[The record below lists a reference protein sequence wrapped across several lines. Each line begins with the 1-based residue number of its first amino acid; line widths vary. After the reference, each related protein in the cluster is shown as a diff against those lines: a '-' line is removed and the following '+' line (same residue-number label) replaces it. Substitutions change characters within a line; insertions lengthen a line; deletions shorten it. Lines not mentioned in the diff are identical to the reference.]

1 MVRSQLRHIPQYFRR
16 STPNAE
22 DWSAVVP
29 RDREWE
35 EAYRSRWQH
44 DKIVRSTHGVNCTGS
59 CSWKIYVKDG
69 IITWETQ
76 QTDYPTN
83 GPNLPEYEPRG
94 CPRGASFS
102 WYLYSPLRVK
112 YPYIRGELWRLW
124 IEALKLSGGD
134 EVKAWAL
141 IVEDPARS
149 IRYKL
154 ARGKGG
160 LIRVKHEQVF
170 RLISAALI
178 YTIKKFGPDRV
189 FGFTPIPA
197 MSMVSYAAGTRF
209 LSLLG
214 GVSISFYDWYCD
226 LPPASPQVWGEQTDV
241 PESADWY
248 NSSYIMMWGSN
259 VPMTR
264 TPDAHFMIEARYRG
278 AKIVAISPDYTDN
291 VKFGDLWIHPKPGTD
306 GALAMSMVHV
316 VLKEFFVNRQVDYFT
331 QYVSTHTDLP
341 FLVILKRDGEGY
353 VPENFLVAA
362 DMGFNVENAEWKPT
376 VWDTLSGQPVIP
388 NGSVGFRWGKDTGKW
403 NLELSS
409 DGRPIQP
416 LLTFLGIEDAV
427 IPVKFPHFRED
438 GVKTVLSRGVPAKR
452 IKGVGG
458 ELLVTTV
465 FDLLLAHFGVGRG
478 LLGDYPEGYDDPK
491 PYTPAWQE
499 GVTGVNRSVAIRV
512 ARELA
517 ENAELTRGRSMI
529 IMGSGINHW
538 YHSDQTY
545 RAILSLV
552 ILTGCQ
558 GVNGG
563 GWAHY
568 VGQEK
573 VRPLEG
579 WTTLAFALDWVRPA
593 RQQNGTS
600 FFYFAADQWRY
611 EEGSADILLSPLAK
625 RFSGLH
631 YADFNVMAVR
641 LGWLPFYPQFNVN
654 PLSLASQVS
663 WSVKVETGPVSKQIA
678 GMLRD
683 GRIRFAV
690 EDPDNPINSPKILF
704 VWRANILSASGKG
717 HEYFLKHML
726 GTTNSV
732 MGREVGR
739 PKFLVWREEALTG
752 KLDLLVDINF
762 RMDGTALYSDIVLP
776 AATWYEKYDIS
787 STDLHPFVHPFN
799 PAVDPLWESRSDWD
813 TFTGLAKAFSELA
826 AKHFTGKA
834 LDVVAFPLLHDTP
847 DEIAQPRGRVED
859 WSEQGEEPV
868 PGKTTQKLVVVERDY
883 AHVYDMMTSLG
894 PLVLS
899 QGVGTKGVSF
909 IPKEEYEELA
919 VELGRVSDGVATGCV
934 KIGDA
939 RSVAEVILALSG
951 ATNGTVAV
959 KGWESLEKKCGVGL
973 KDLAEGHAEVRVR
986 FADLVDQPRRVIT
999 TPVWSGI
1006 EKEGKQY
1013 TAFAVNVERKV
1024 PWRTF
1029 TGRQQFYIDHE
1040 LYREFGDSLP
1050 TYRPPINFEPFLEGE
1065 LSSAVRGKFIKA
1077 RWITPHNKWSV
1088 HTTYVDNLRML
1099 TLFRGGPT
1107 VWLNDKDAE
1116 DAGIRDND
1124 WVEVFSR
1131 NGVMVARAVVSHR
1144 IPRGAAFSY
1153 HAQDRTVNVPASQIT
1168 GTRGGL
1174 HNSVTRIRMKP
1185 TQMVGGYAQLSYA
1198 FNYWGPVGP
1207 QRDTIVLIRRME
1219 EVSWLED

>member
-1 MVRSQLRHIPQYFRR
+1 MTRSQLRHVPQYFRR
-16 STPNAE
+16 SAPNAE
-22 DWSAVVP
+22 NWSAVTP

-44 DKIVRSTHGVNCTGS
+44 DKVVRSTHGVNCTGS

-69 IITWETQ
+69 IVTWETQ

-102 WYLYSPLRVK
+102 WYMYSPLRVK
-112 YPYIRGELWRLW
+112 YPYVRGELWRLW
-124 IEALKLSGGD
+124 SEALAANGGD
-134 EVKAWAL
+134 EVRAWAS
-141 IVEDPARS
+141 IVEDPVKS
-149 IRYKL
+149 VKYKL
-154 ARGKGG
+154 ARGMGG
-160 LIRVKHEQVF
+160 FVRVRHAELF

-248 NSSYIMMWGSN
+248 NSSYIVMWGSN

-264 TPDAHFMIEARYRG
+264 TPDAHFMVEARYRG
-278 AKIVAISPDYTDN
+278 AKVVAVSPDYTDN
-291 VKFGDLWIHPKPGTD
+291 VKFGDLWVHPNPGTD
-306 GALAMSMVHV
+306 GALAMGMVHV
-316 VLKEFFVNRQVDYFT
+316 VLKEFFVDEQVDYFT
-331 QYVSTHTDLP
+331 QYVKAYTDLP
-341 FLVILKRDGEGY
+341 FLVILKSDGDGY
-353 VPENFLVAA
+353 VPENFLVATDTGLSA
-362 DMGFNVENAEWKPT
+362 ENGEWKPM
-376 VWDTLSGQPVIP
+376 VWDALSSRPVPP
-388 NGSVGFRWGKDTGKW
+388 NGSVGHRWGNEAGRW
-403 NLELSS
+403 NLELSYE
-409 DGRPIQP
+409 GKPLRP
-416 LLTFLGIEDAV
+416 LLSLLGSEDAV
-427 IPVKFPHFRED
+427 VPVKLPYFQDD
-438 GVKTVLSRGVPAKR
+438 GAKSVLSRCVPAKR
-452 IKGVGG
+452 IKGVAG
-458 ELLVTTV
+458 ELIVTTV
-465 FDLLLAHFGVGRG
+465 FDLLLAHLGVGRG
-478 LLGDYPEGYDDPK
+478 LPGDYPQSYDDPR

-499 GVTGVNRSVAIRV
+499 RVTGVDKSIAVRV

-517 ENAELTRGRSMI
+517 ENARLTRGRSMI

-579 WTTLAFALDWVRPA
+579 WTTLAFALDWMRPP

-600 FFYFAADQWRY
+600 FFYFATDQWRY
-611 EEGSADILLSPLAK
+611 EEGTADILLSPLAR

-631 YADFNVMAVR
+631 YADYNVLAVN
-641 LGWLPFYPQFNVN
+641 LGWLPFYPQFDAN
-654 PLSLASQVS
+654 PLRLAE
-663 WSVKVETGPVSKQIA
+663 ETGTTGRPDPMSVT
-678 GMLRD
+678 GRVTRMLKD
-683 GRIRFAV
+683 GRINFSV
-690 EDPDNPINSPKILF
+690 KDPDNPVNSPKVMF

-726 GTTNSV
+726 GSTNSV
-732 MGREVGR
+732 MSKQTVR
-739 PKFLVWREEALTG
+739 PKSVVWREQPLTG
-752 KLDLLVDINF
+752 KLDLLVDVNF
-762 RMDGTALYSDIVLP
+762 RMDGTALYSDVVLP
-776 AATWYEKYDIS
+776 AATWYEKHDIS
-787 STDLHPFVHPFN
+787 STDLHPFIHPFN

-813 TFTGLAKAFSELA
+813 TFTGLAKTFSELA
-826 AKHFTGKA
+826 AKHFTGKV
-834 LDVVAFPLLHDTP
+834 LDLVTVPLLHDTP
-847 DEIAQPRGRVED
+847 DEIAQPRGRVSD
-859 WSEQGEEPV
+859 WFERGEEPI
-868 PGKTTQKLVVVERDY
+868 PGKTTQRFAMVERDY

-899 QGVGTKGVSF
+899 QGMGAKGVSF
-909 IPKEEYEELA
+909 IPDREYRELA
-919 VELGRVSDGVATGCV
+919 AELGSVSEGVASGCV
-934 KIGDA
+934 KITDA
-939 RSVAEVILALSG
+939 RAAAEVILALSG
-951 ATNGTVAV
+951 ATNGSVAL
-959 KGWESLEKKCGVGL
+959 KGWEALERKCGTVL
-973 KDLAEGHAEVRVR
+973 KDLAEGHAEVRAR
-986 FADLVDQPRRVIT
+986 FADLVNQPRRAIT
-999 TPVWSGI
+999 TPAWSGI
-1006 EKEGKQY
+1006 EKGGRQY

-1040 LYREFGDSLP
+1040 LYREFGESLP
-1050 TYRPPINFEPFLEGE
+1050 IYRPPVNFEPFLDGE
-1065 LSSAVRGKFIKA
+1065 LPPASRGKSIRA
-1077 RWITPHNKWSV
+1077 RWITPHNKWSI

-1107 VWLNDKDAE
+1107 VWLNNVDAE
-1116 DAGIRDND
+1116 AAGIHDND

-1144 IPRGAAFSY
+1144 IPKGAALSY
-1153 HAQDRTVNVPASQIT
+1153 HAQDRTVNVPASSMT
-1168 GTRGGL
+1168 RARGGL
-1174 HNSVTRIRMKP
+1174 HNSVTRIRVKP
-1185 TQMVGGYAQLSYA
+1185 TQMAGGYGQLSYA

-1207 QRDTIVLIRRME
+1207 QRDTLVLIRKME
-1219 EVSWLED
+1219 EVDWLED